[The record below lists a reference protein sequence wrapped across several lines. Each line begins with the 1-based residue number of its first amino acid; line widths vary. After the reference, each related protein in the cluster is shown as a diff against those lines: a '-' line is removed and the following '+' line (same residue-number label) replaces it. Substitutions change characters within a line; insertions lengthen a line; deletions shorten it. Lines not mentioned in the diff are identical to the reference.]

1 MTIYLTNLWLFLQ
14 DTTLEINELEYKMA
28 RRLKASEIQ
37 MDAYRKYEA
46 ELERKKILRT
56 GYNNA
61 IRAVDHMMFDDENVD
76 DFISSHDESA
86 AKRSTNASHEKP
98 VAKRPN
104 NGSSCVNATK
114 AIAKSQRDVAASQV
128 N

>member
-1 MTIYLTNLWLFLQ
+1 
-14 DTTLEINELEYKMA
+14 MA

-61 IRAVDHMMFDDENVD
+61 IRAVDHMMFDDDHVNE
-76 DFISSHDESA
+76 FISSHDESA
-86 AKRSTNASHEKP
+86 AKRSTNASHEEP
-98 VAKRPN
+98 ATMRPN
-104 NGSSCVNATK
+104 NATK
-114 AIAKSQRDVAASQV
+114 AITKSQRDVAASKI

>member
-1 MTIYLTNLWLFLQ
+1 
-14 DTTLEINELEYKMA
+14 
-28 RRLKASEIQ
+28 

-61 IRAVDHMMFDDENVD
+61 IRAVDHMMFDDEHVD
-76 DFISSHDESA
+76 EFISSHDESA
-86 AKRSTNASHEKP
+86 AKRSTNTSHEEP
-98 VAKRPN
+98 AAKRPN
-104 NGSSCVNATK
+104 NATK
-114 AIAKSQRDVAASQV
+114 AIAKSQRDVAASED

>member
-1 MTIYLTNLWLFLQ
+1 
-14 DTTLEINELEYKMA
+14 MA

-61 IRAVDHMMFDDENVD
+61 IRADDHMMFGDEDVD
-76 DFISSHDESA
+76 DFI
-86 AKRSTNASHEKP
+86 ASHEELA
-98 VAKRPN
+98 AKRPN
-104 NGSSCVNATK
+104 NDSSCVNETK
-114 AIAKSQRDVAASQV
+114 AIAKSQRDVAALQV
-128 N
+128 NIFVWPFLVLMCEDTLGLRCK